1 MRRIG
6 RRGMGSMKIEEFSLE
21 RIQSLYENTVEFNL
35 SDSGVH
41 PYSLNELLSAEQ
53 RAKLMEVELGY
64 GWTNGAVELREDIAK
79 LYRNR
84 NSDEVIVTN
93 GSAEA
98 NFLMVM
104 SLIEP
109 GDEIVVFV
117 PNYLQI
123 WGWARA
129 IGATVKEVKLR
140 EELGW
145 TPDLDE
151 VRRAITPRTK
161 LMTICNPNN
170 PTGSLLARETMDT
183 LVEIARA
190 QGCYLHADE
199 VYKGA
204 ELESDEPPSFADLYD
219 KAIITSGLSKAMA
232 LPGLRIGWLVGP
244 AKDIYTAWQNKDYTS
259 ITTSALSEHIA
270 RIVIQPAKRAE
281 ILQRSKTILR
291 ENLALLTNWV
301 KANEEFFSFVPPK
314 AGGMAF
320 IKYSHSMNSTA
331 LVHRLREERGIML
344 LPGDVYGMDGYIRI
358 GIGAPGDHLS
368 AGLERLSDYLKSQPR

>member
-1 MRRIG
+1 
-6 RRGMGSMKIEEFSLE
+6 MKIEEFSLE

-41 PYSLNELLSAEQ
+41 PYSLNGLLDDGQ
-53 RAKLMEVELGY
+53 RNALLDVELGY
-64 GWTNGAVELREDIAK
+64 GWTNGAVELREAVAR
-79 LYRNR
+79 LYRGR
-84 NSDEVIVTN
+84 TSDEVIVTN

-104 SLIEP
+104 SLLEP

-129 IGATVKEVKLR
+129 IGVTVKEVALR

-145 TPDLDE
+145 TPDLDD
-151 VRRAITPRTK
+151 VRKAVSSRTK
-161 LMTICNPNN
+161 LMTICHPNN
-170 PTGSLLARETMDT
+170 PTGSLLSRETMDG
-183 LVEIARA
+183 LVAIAR
-190 QGCYLHADE
+190 QHGTYLHADE

-204 ELESDEPPSFADLYD
+204 ELEGDEPPSFADLYE

-244 AKDIYTAWQNKDYTS
+244 AADIYAAWQRKDYTS
-259 ITTSALSEHIA
+259 ITTSAISEYVA
-270 RIVIQPAKRAE
+270 RIVVEPAKRAE

-291 ENLALLTNWV
+291 QNLALLTNWV
-301 KANEEFFSFVPPK
+301 ERNSEFFSFVPPK

-320 IKYSHSMNSTA
+320 VKYAHSMNSTE

-344 LPGDVYGMDGYIRI
+344 LPGDVYGLDGYIRI
-358 GIGAPGDHLS
+358 GIGAPGDHLE